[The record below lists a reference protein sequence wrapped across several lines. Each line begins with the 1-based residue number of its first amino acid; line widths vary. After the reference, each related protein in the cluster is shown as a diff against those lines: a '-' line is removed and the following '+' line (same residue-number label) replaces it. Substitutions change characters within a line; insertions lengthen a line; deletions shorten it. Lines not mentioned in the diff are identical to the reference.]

1 MKTRMKKTRMKMKKT
16 EEEMRLD
23 ASEVKQSLEAWEKLK
38 SKAEEILAAEG
49 NTIDDGIVGIELDC
63 SGKLVDISYWTR
75 CKGESYVEDD
85 LVPVEWFSASREELK
100 ELWQKKRESDMRAME
115 RAARAAERRQKQL
128 KAKQKE
134 LKKKRELA
142 TLKRLK
148 AKYPGV

>member
-1 MKTRMKKTRMKMKKT
+1 MKKT
-16 EEEMRLD
+16 EEAMRLD
-23 ASEVKQSLEAWEKLK
+23 TMRLEASEVKQSLGAWEKLK
-38 SKAEEILAAEG
+38 TKAEEILAAEG
-49 NTIDDGIVGIELDC
+49 NTANDGIVGIELVDC
-63 SGKLVDISYWTR
+63 SRKLVDISYWTR

-85 LVPVEWFSASREELK
+85 LVPVEWFSASRGELV
-100 ELWQKKRESDMRAME
+100 ELWQKKRESDRRAME
-115 RAARAAERRQKQL
+115 RAARAAERREKQQ

>member
-1 MKTRMKKTRMKMKKT
+1 MNAMKSKEDT
-16 EEEMRLD
+16 LGIL
-23 ASEVKQSLEAWEKLK
+23 EVKEAIDAWEKLK
-38 SKAEEILAAEG
+38 SKAKEILAAEG

-63 SGKLVDISYWTR
+63 SGKLIDISYWTR

-85 LVPVEWFSASREELK
+85 LVPVEWFSAGREELR

-115 RAARAAERRQKQL
+115 RAARAAEHRQKQQ

-134 LKKKRELA
+134 LKKKKCELA

-148 AKYPGV
+148 AKYPEEA

>member
-1 MKTRMKKTRMKMKKT
+1 MKMKKT
-16 EEEMRLD
+16 EEDMQLD

-85 LVPVEWFSASREELK
+85 LVPVEWFSASSEELR

-148 AKYPGV
+148 AKYPDM